1 MTAMLL
7 RLKDGKGG
15 QAIQYVNVELVP
27 TNIPPIFTSLVPENP
42 KAQVGKAF
50 YYQAIAQD
58 PDGDTLTY
66 SLVTGA
72 PSGVSINPQTGL
84 VTWTPNNSQL
94 GTREFTL
101 KVADGKGGETTQ
113 TLALTVNV
121 VTPNQ
126 APLITSTPR
135 TTTRTG
141 NSYFYQIQAT
151 DTDGDRLTYSLSSPP
166 EGMTITDGIIA
177 WESTAPPK
185 QVIIT

>member
-1 MTAMLL
+1 MLL

-58 PDGDTLTY
+58 PDGD
-66 SLVTGA
+66 
-72 PSGVSINPQTGL
+72 
-84 VTWTPNNSQL
+84 
-94 GTREFTL
+94 
-101 KVADGKGGETTQ
+101 
-113 TLALTVNV
+113 
-121 VTPNQ
+121 
-126 APLITSTPR
+126 
-135 TTTRTG
+135 
-141 NSYFYQIQAT
+141 
-151 DTDGDRLTYSLSSPP
+151 RLTYSLSSPP